1 MTRSDRPATL
11 EVERVGAVL
20 RVVIDHPRSEVNAID
35 ADLHHDLA
43 ALFAGLRAEQEARA
57 ILLTARGRAFSAGGD
72 FDWFPSFQDPA
83 VREEVRRTGKQLIWD
98 LLDVELPIVAAVNG
112 PAMGLAA
119 TLVLLCDAVF
129 MAEGAVI
136 GDPHVRAGIVA
147 GDGGTAIW
155 PLLVGPMLAKR
166 HLLTGDPLTAEEA
179 LRLGLATHVVAPDR
193 LDEEAL
199 AFTRRL
205 AEGAPLAL
213 RYTKLAVN
221 KWVKEAVNT
230 AFDVATAYELV
241 TFTSADHREA
251 VAAWQERRPPRFE
264 GR

>member
-1 MTRSDRPATL
+1 VTDRPPTL
-11 EVERVGAVL
+11 EIERVGGVL
-20 RVVIDHPRSEVNAID
+20 RVMIDHPRSRVNAID

-43 ALFAGLRAEQEARA
+43 RLFARLRDERETRA
-57 ILLTARGRAFSAGGD
+57 VLLSARGRAFSAGGD
-72 FDWFPSFQDPA
+72 FGWFPAFQDPA
-83 VREEVRRTGKQLIWD
+83 VREEVRRAGKQMIWD
-98 LLDVELPIVAAVNG
+98 LLDVEIPIVAAVQG

-129 MAEGAVI
+129 MAEGASI

-166 HLLTGDPLTAEEA
+166 HLLTGDPLGADEA
-179 LRLGLATHVVAPDR
+179 LRLGLVTHVVAPDR
-193 LDEEAL
+193 LDEEAM
-199 AFTRRL
+199 AFARRL

-221 KWVKEAVNT
+221 KWVKEAVNV
-230 AFDVATAYELV
+230 AFDVATAYELI
-241 TFTSADHREA
+241 TFTSADHAEA
-251 VAAWQERRPPRFE
+251 VAAWRERRPPRFE

>member
-1 MTRSDRPATL
+1 MTDRLPTL
-11 EVERVGAVL
+11 EVDRVGGVL
-20 RVVIDHPRSEVNAID
+20 RVMIDHPRSQVNAID

-43 ALFAGLRAEQEARA
+43 RLFAGLRDEREARA
-57 ILLTARGRAFSAGGD
+57 VLLSARGRAFSAGGD
-72 FDWFPSFQDPA
+72 FGWFPAFQDPA
-83 VREEVRRTGKQLIWD
+83 VREEVRRAGKQMIWD
-98 LLDVELPIVAAVNG
+98 MLDVEIPIVAAVQG

-129 MAEGAVI
+129 MAEGASI
-136 GDPHVRAGIVA
+136 GDPHVRAGIAA

-166 HLLTGDPLTAEEA
+166 HLLTGDPLGADEA
-179 LRLGLATHVVAPDR
+179 LRLGLVTHVVAPDR
-193 LDEEAL
+193 LDEEAM
-199 AFTRRL
+199 AFARRL

-241 TFTSADHREA
+241 TFTSADHAEA
-251 VAAWQERRPPRFE
+251 VAAWRERRPPRFE